1 MAKDEMKNEIE
12 ELRAQV
18 AELTAE
24 RKAKEKEQAQAS
36 SSKASAKK
44 AKESVA
50 QDTATGEPGTDEA
63 ETAKSEVADLSSQFQ
78 ELIDTIDQELKEAS
92 PVTVLVVFAL
102 GVLVGRLLPR

>member
-1 MAKDEMKNEIE
+1 MANDEMKNEIE

-24 RKAKEKEQAQAS
+24 RKAKEKNQAQGIS
-36 SSKASAKK
+36 SQESAQ
-44 AKESVA
+44 ESVV
-50 QDTATGEPGTDEA
+50 QGTTSSESGADETEA
-63 ETAKSEVADLSSQFQ
+63 EKSGELDLSSQFQ

>member
-1 MAKDEMKNEIE
+1 MANDEMKNEIE

-24 RKAKEKEQAQAS
+24 RKASEKEQAQAS
-36 SSKASAKK
+36 SQESE
-44 AKESVA
+44 KESVT
-50 QDTATGEPGTDEA
+50 QGEAPSESGTDEA

>member
-1 MAKDEMKNEIE
+1 MANDEMRDEIE
-12 ELRAQV
+12 ALRAQV

-36 SSKASAKK
+36 SSQEST
-44 AKESVA
+44 KESAA
-50 QDTATGEPGTDEA
+50 QGTASSEPGTDETKA
-63 ETAKSEVADLSSQFQ
+63 ENSEATDLSSQFQ
-78 ELIDTIDQELKEAS
+78 ELIDTIDQELKDAS

>member
-1 MAKDEMKNEIE
+1 MANDEMRDEIE

-24 RKAKEKEQAQAS
+24 RKAKEKQQAS

-50 QDTATGEPGTDEA
+50 QGTASSEPGTDETEA
-63 ETAKSEVADLSSQFQ
+63 EKSGEDDLSSQFQ
-78 ELIDTIDQELKEAS
+78 ELIETIDQELKDAN
-92 PVTVLVVFAL
+92 PVTLLVVFAL

>member
-1 MAKDEMKNEIE
+1 MANDDMKNEIE

-24 RKAKEKEQAQAS
+24 RKVKEKQQAS
-36 SSKASAKK
+36 SSQESE
-44 AKESVA
+44 KESVA
-50 QDTATGEPGTDEA
+50 QGTASSDPGTDEA

>member
-1 MAKDEMKNEIE
+1 MANDEMKNEIE

-24 RKAKEKEQAQAS
+24 RKAREKEQAKAR

-44 AKESVA
+44 AKESVE
-50 QDTATGEPGTDEA
+50 QDTGTSEPGADETEA
-63 ETAKSEVADLSSQFQ
+63 EKSGEDDLSSQFQ
-78 ELIDTIDQELKEAS
+78 ELIDTIDQELKEAN
-92 PVTVLVVFAL
+92 PVTLLVVFAL

>member
-1 MAKDEMKNEIE
+1 MANDDMKNEIE

-18 AELTAE
+18 AELTAD
-24 RKAKEKEQAQAS
+24 RKARQKEQAS
-36 SSKASAKK
+36 SSQESV
-44 AKESVA
+44 KESAA
-50 QDTATGEPGTDEA
+50 QDTATSEPDTDETG
-63 ETAKSEVADLSSQFQ
+63 EIDLSSQFQ

>member
-1 MAKDEMKNEIE
+1 MANDEMRDEIE
-12 ELRAQV
+12 ALRAQV

-36 SSKASAKK
+36 SSQEST
-44 AKESVA
+44 KESTA
-50 QDTATGEPGTDEA
+50 QGTASSESGTDETEVEKLD
-63 ETAKSEVADLSSQFQ
+63 ETDLSSQVQ

>member
-1 MAKDEMKNEIE
+1 MANDEMKNEIE

-36 SSKASAKK
+36 STQEGGQ
-44 AKESVA
+44 ESVV
-50 QDTATGEPGTDEA
+50 QGTASSEPGTGETEA
-63 ETAKSEVADLSSQFQ
+63 EKSAEVDIRSQFQ

>member
-1 MAKDEMKNEIE
+1 MANDEMKNEIE

-24 RKAKEKEQAQAS
+24 RKAKEKEQVSTEQS
-36 SSKASAKK
+36 E
-44 AKESVA
+44 KESVA
-50 QDTATGEPGTDEA
+50 QGTAPSESGASETEA
-63 ETAKSEVADLSSQFQ
+63 EKSGEVDLSSQFQ

>member
-24 RKAKEKEQAQAS
+24 RKAREKEQAQAS
-36 SSKASAKK
+36 SQESE
-44 AKESVA
+44 KESVT
-50 QDTATGEPGTDEA
+50 QGEATSESGTDEA
-63 ETAKSEVADLSSQFQ
+63 ETTKSEVADLSSQFQ